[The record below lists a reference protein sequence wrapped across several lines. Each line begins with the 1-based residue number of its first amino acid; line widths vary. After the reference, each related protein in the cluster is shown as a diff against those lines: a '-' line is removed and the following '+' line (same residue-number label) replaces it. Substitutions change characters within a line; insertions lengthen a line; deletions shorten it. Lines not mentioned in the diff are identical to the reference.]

1 MDGTDGA
8 LVIVTSEPVCP
19 VIPPPSVVEAAH
31 QSGHVI
37 RLHVKS
43 TRYYII
49 QHDVHAVALLET
61 WGGGDYTNTNT
72 NTISNCDCFFY

>member
-1 MDGTDGA
+1 MA
-8 LVIVTSEPVCP
+8 PAPKVVEEEVKAEEP

-43 TRYYII
+43 I
-49 QHDVHAVALLET
+49 DVFAVCKT
-61 WGGGDYTNTNT
+61 QTGWMIVPVFVD
-72 NTISNCDCFFY
+72 

>member
-1 MDGTDGA
+1 MA
-8 LVIVTSEPVCP
+8 PAPKVVEEEEVKAEEP

-43 TRYYII
+43 I
-49 QHDVHAVALLET
+49 DVFAVCKT
-61 WGGGDYTNTNT
+61 QTGWMIVPVFVD
-72 NTISNCDCFFY
+72 